1 MRRAMA
7 VLLAGA
13 MLAGCPSTRE
23 NTYSRDATAERA
35 ADVGD
40 EGAAGD
46 GDVADADVTDAD
58 VADADVADADAAIDA
73 DVRDVVDA
81 GADAPEVQMTIEF
94 GSVALHGESD
104 GGVRMRASVT
114 WHHVPRSY

>member
-7 VLLAGA
+7 VLLASA
-13 MLAGCPSTRE
+13 MLAGCPSTMR
-23 NTYSRDATAERA
+23 NRPADATAESA
-35 ADVGD
+35 VDVGD
-40 EGAAGD
+40 EGAA
-46 GDVADADVTDAD
+46 DAS
-58 VADADVADADAAIDA
+58 DAADSGVVDAGA

-81 GADAPEVQMTIEF
+81 GADAPEVRMTIEF

-114 WHHVPRSY
+114 WHHVPRRY

>member
-7 VLLAGA
+7 VLLASA
-13 MLAGCPSTRE
+13 MLAGCPSTMR
-23 NTYSRDATAERA
+23 NRPADATAEGA

-46 GDVADADVTDAD
+46 GDVADADV
-58 VADADVADADAAIDA
+58 
-73 DVRDVVDA
+73 
-81 GADAPEVQMTIEF
+81 DAPEVQMTIEF

-114 WHHVPRSY
+114 WHHVPRRY